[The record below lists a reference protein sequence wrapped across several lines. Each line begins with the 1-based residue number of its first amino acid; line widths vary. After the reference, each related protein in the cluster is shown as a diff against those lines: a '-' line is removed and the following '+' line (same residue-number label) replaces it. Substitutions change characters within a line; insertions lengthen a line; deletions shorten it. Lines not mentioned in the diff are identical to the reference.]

1 MKSTSGAHYV
11 ALDHVRAV
19 AALMVFSWH
28 FTHGLTGYPSP
39 FEGSPLWGPLV
50 LFDEGHVGV
59 ALFMCLSG
67 YLFAKLLDGKRVNFG
82 YFFWNR
88 VLRLFPLLIVMIL
101 IHALIRVVES
111 GDIRAGYWFLLR
123 LPRGFI
129 FPIWPN
135 GAWSI
140 AVELHFYLVLP
151 LLLFLK
157 RQNLK
162 WLGLILLLAVAFRAY
177 VYFLSGEVQSLAY
190 WTIVGRIDQFV
201 LGIVA
206 FSLRQYFTKRHAVVG
221 LIAVVFLSVYYLF
234 DLAGGFYL
242 LDGYPSKSAIWIVL
256 PLIEGIAFASMI
268 AWYETSFAHHAG
280 TVSNAI
286 SKIGEYSYSI
296 YLLHVFVVFRAAD
309 LIHKNLI
316 DISNFY
322 VALLIS
328 FLMFA
333 AMIPVGFLSM
343 KFIEAPFLKLRRPY
357 YVKPDKPNL
366 MLAAATPLN

>member
-39 FEGSPLWGPLV
+39 FEGSPFWGPLV

-101 IHALIRVVES
+101 IHALIRAVES

-123 LPRGFI
+123 LPSGFI

-140 AVELHFYLVLP
+140 TVELHFYLVLP
-151 LLLFLK
+151 LLLFLQ

-162 WLGLILLLAVAFRAY
+162 WLG
-177 VYFLSGEVQSLAY
+177 
-190 WTIVGRIDQFV
+190 
-201 LGIVA
+201 
-206 FSLRQYFTKRHAVVG
+206 
-221 LIAVVFLSVYYLF
+221 
-234 DLAGGFYL
+234 
-242 LDGYPSKSAIWIVL
+242 
-256 PLIEGIAFASMI
+256 
-268 AWYETSFAHHAG
+268 
-280 TVSNAI
+280 
-286 SKIGEYSYSI
+286 
-296 YLLHVFVVFRAAD
+296 
-309 LIHKNLI
+309 
-316 DISNFY
+316 
-322 VALLIS
+322 
-328 FLMFA
+328 
-333 AMIPVGFLSM
+333 
-343 KFIEAPFLKLRRPY
+343 
-357 YVKPDKPNL
+357 
-366 MLAAATPLN
+366 